1 LKAEP
6 SGDILR
12 DLIPY
17 LSIIRV
23 LKLVINRAKHGS
35 KPVIP
40 FRSLCLEAGI
50 NSILKPIA
58 VRAYGY
64 VTPDREGVRYPSPR
78 GVKTEEIIG
87 DTKIIG
93 ELLGYRL
100 LVKVLV
106 SDYDTL
112 PSHPERQ
119 LYTGIPRRS
128 HPRQIHVVAF
138 PQYGIKP
145 LFRPSVI
152 YGLNVCQRI
161 DRKTLVLILGQLV

>member
-12 DLIPY
+12 YLIPY

-35 KPVIP
+35 KPIIP
-40 FRSLCLEAGI
+40 FRSLRLEAGI

-93 ELLGYRL
+93 ELLRYRL
-100 LVKVLV
+100 ILKVLV

-112 PSHPERQ
+112 PSHPER
-119 LYTGIPRRS
+119 
-128 HPRQIHVVAF
+128 
-138 PQYGIKP
+138 
-145 LFRPSVI
+145 
-152 YGLNVCQRI
+152 
-161 DRKTLVLILGQLV
+161 

>member
-1 LKAEP
+1 MRFNEIVVPYGTIRKLAKDTGLSEPCIRHALK
-6 SGDILR
+6 
-12 DLIPY
+12 
-17 LSIIRV
+17 
-23 LKLVINRAKHGS
+23 
-35 KPVIP
+35 
-40 FRSLCLEAGI
+40 GI
-50 NSILKPIA
+50 TNSDNSILKPIA